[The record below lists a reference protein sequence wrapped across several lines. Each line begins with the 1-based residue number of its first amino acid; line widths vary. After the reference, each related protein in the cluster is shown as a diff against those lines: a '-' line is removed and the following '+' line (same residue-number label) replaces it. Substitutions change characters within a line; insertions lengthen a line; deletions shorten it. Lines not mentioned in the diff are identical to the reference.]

1 MKSGIEFSNP
11 NTIDSTQNIYDFI
24 LARDVISKKDPRFG
38 LSYIKKSRQKIH
50 KKMDEN
56 KNQNIQNEPYISIFM
71 KYIIMKYII
80 KYIIMIIYQVYYY
93 DYEYLQT

>member
-1 MKSGIEFSNP
+1 
-11 NTIDSTQNIYDFI
+11 
-24 LARDVISKKDPRFG
+24 
-38 LSYIKKSRQKIH
+38 
-50 KKMDEN
+50 MDEN